1 MHVRRQGNRD
11 REAVERGELSHM
23 EQVCQTVQGARKK
36 KKVTDTGEGM
46 W

>member
-1 MHVRRQGNRD
+1 MRVRRQGDRD
-11 REAVERGELSHM
+11 REAVEGGELSHM
-23 EQVCQTVQGARKK
+23 EQVSQRVQEARKK